1 MVIDHP
7 QNDGRFRY
15 RKREIGEKR
24 FCRAVRRKRRTLQI
38 AYLLDQHCILTN
50 ALLWVVEDADP
61 YEFSTTLPI
70 QFTSPNRV

>member
-38 AYLLDQHCILTN
+38 AYLLDQHCIMTN
-50 ALLWVVEDADP
+50 ALLRAVEAP
-61 YEFSTTLPI
+61 TPTMLLQRLP
-70 QFTSPNRV
+70 